1 MTDDPTNLVR
11 LLWGPGPQPRRGPKP
26 ALTLDG
32 IARTGTEIA
41 DAEGL
46 GAVSMQRVAEQLGK
60 TKMSLYRYL
69 PGKAELIAV
78 MVETALDDAP
88 EGGEDDW
95 RARLTAWSYGLVEM
109 LRRHPWLLEATVG
122 PRLMGPKELG
132 WMERALSALDGT
144 GLTGAERMDAVV
156 LLTSHVR
163 GIALQSRAAAPSS
176 APEAQLLAALGTVLR
191 DHGADYPHL
200 AAATASSVGSGTQ
213 GQDQALEF
221 GLDRILDG
229 LEVLIAERARS

>member
-1 MTDDPTNLVR
+1 MTDDPTNLMR

-41 DAEGL
+41 AAEGL
-46 GAVSMQRVAEQLGK
+46 GAVSMQRVAERLGK

-78 MVETALDDAP
+78 MVETALDDTP
-88 EGGEDDW
+88 EVGEGDW
-95 RARLTAWSYGLVEM
+95 RTRLTAWSHGMAEV

-163 GIALQSRAAAPSS
+163 GITLHSRAAAPSG

-191 DHGADYPHL
+191 EHGADYPNL
-200 AAATASSVGSGTQ
+200 AAATASSVRSGPR

-229 LEVLIAERARS
+229 LEVLIAERARR

>member
-1 MTDDPTNLVR
+1 MTDDPTNLMG

-88 EGGEDDW
+88 ESGEGDW
-95 RARLTAWSYGLVEM
+95 RTRLTAWSHGMVET

-132 WMERALSALDGT
+132 WTERALSALDGT

-163 GIALQSRAAAPSS
+163 GITLHSRAAAPSG

-200 AAATASSVGSGTQ
+200 AAAAASSVRSGTQ